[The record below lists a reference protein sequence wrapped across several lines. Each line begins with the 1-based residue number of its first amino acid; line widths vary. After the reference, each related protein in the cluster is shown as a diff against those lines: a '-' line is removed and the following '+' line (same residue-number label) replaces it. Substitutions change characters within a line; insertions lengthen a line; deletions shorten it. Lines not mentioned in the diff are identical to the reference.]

1 ETPRMMDL
9 AGKVVIAVT
18 DTGGVAYD
26 AAFLESPRV
35 ITGTVARTY
44 KHRGLEPALR
54 AVERAQREWGDAA
67 GLAIV
72 AASRNSM
79 EDVLAAQFIANLM
92 LKKGC

>member
-1 ETPRMMDL
+1 MMDL

-54 AVERAQREWGDAA
+54 AVRTSPTGMGGCGRFGHCGSQP
-67 GLAIV
+67 
-72 AASRNSM
+72 
-79 EDVLAAQFIANLM
+79 QFHGRCSGSTVYCQFNA
-92 LKKGC
+92 

>member
-1 ETPRMMDL
+1 
-9 AGKVVIAVT
+9 
-18 DTGGVAYD
+18 
-26 AAFLESPRV
+26 V

-44 KHRGLEPALR
+44 QHRGIEPARR
-54 AVERAQREWGDAA
+54 AVERARQEWGDAR

-92 LKKGC
+92 LK